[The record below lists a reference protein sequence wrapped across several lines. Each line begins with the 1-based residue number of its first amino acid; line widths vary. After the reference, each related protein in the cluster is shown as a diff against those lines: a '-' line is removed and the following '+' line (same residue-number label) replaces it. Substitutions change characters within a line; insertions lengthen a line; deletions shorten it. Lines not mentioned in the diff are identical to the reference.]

1 MNKKIYSTI
10 LTLLALV
17 PVGCSDTDDYKVATG
32 NILSKVETGS
42 AQVGAT
48 NATISGTVL
57 DLSQSASSSYV
68 VGVSYST
75 SDDATKGTKV
85 AGQLA
90 DDGTVTTTLNGLK
103 TDVTYYYCTYV
114 TLQGKLTQYGEVKQ
128 FVTTDADIATAGKP
142 DACVSLLDQAIFERA
157 AVRADVD
164 IAAERLL
171 TAAIGTAA
179 DGHIPNAGV
188 GMIQIEETMCARSA
202 SSEDN
207 LFRRRTRTEDCNAAR
222 DFVGARIGGEA
233 VHTRRCHIRSGRD
246 ANRLPGNRGQGEGIG
261 ERPRCRSFR
270 GIRRLR
276 IG

>member
-17 PVGCSDTDDYKVATG
+17 LVGCSDTDDYKVATG

-128 FVTTDADIATAGKP
+128 FVTTDADIATA
-142 DACVSLLDQAIFERA
+142 DAACTEVTATLGGTVNIATAESD
-157 AVRADVD
+157 DV
-164 IAAERLL
+164 
-171 TAAIGTAA
+171 
-179 DGHIPNAGV
+179 V
-188 GMIQIEETMCARSA
+188 
-202 SSEDN
+202 
-207 LFRRRTRTEDCNAAR
+207 
-222 DFVGARIGGEA
+222 
-233 VHTRRCHIRSGRD
+233 
-246 ANRLPGNRGQGEGIG
+246 
-261 ERPRCRSFR
+261 R
-270 GIRRLR
+270 GIRVSLDESNVSKGRLYDF
-276 IG
+276 GEFGSVGC